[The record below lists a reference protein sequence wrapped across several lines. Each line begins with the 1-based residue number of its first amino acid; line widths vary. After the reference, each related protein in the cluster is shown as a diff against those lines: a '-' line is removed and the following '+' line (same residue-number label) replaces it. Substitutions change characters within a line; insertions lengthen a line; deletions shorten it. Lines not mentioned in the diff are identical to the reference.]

1 MSRIVIFGITNLNFE
16 NLTDP
21 SVKVFLVGTDYDYED
36 EDNKSIISISN
47 KNILDLYSDENFEES
62 EIPTIFVDC
71 TGASKT
77 YLDVMY
83 RLKTARFDKR
93 TYLVGPSLESD
104 EVLDVGSIK
113 FEEHFNPFDV
123 DEMPKNLSIE
133 EKKYLLNFFK
143 NCSAIVYYYLM
154 CGFDKKEINDIPPG
168 WTLNIAGKEI
178 NSLCRYYG
186 LWTAAPD
193 VNPILDFSQNAQYRQ
208 IVLEALISV
217 TSNFV
222 IRNKIVNIAE
232 VENWNDP
239 ESWKMI
245 KEKF

>member
-16 NLTDP
+16 NLEDP
-21 SVKVFLVGTDYDYED
+21 SIKVYLVGTDYDYED
-36 EDNKSIISISN
+36 ETVISVSN
-47 KNILDLYSDENFEES
+47 KNILDFYIDEDMENN

-83 RLKTARFDKR
+83 RLKTSRFDKR
-93 TYLVGPSLESD
+93 TYLVGPTLASD
-104 EVLDVGSIK
+104 EILDVGSLK
-113 FEEHFNPFDV
+113 FEEHFNPFDG
-123 DEMPKNLSIE
+123 DEMPKSLKGSK
-133 EKKYLLNFFK
+133 EKEYLLNFFK
-143 NCSAIVYYYLM
+143 NCSTIIYYYLK

-168 WTLNIAGKEI
+168 WTLNLAGKEL

-186 LWTAAPD
+186 LWNAAYD
-193 VNPILDFSQNAQYRQ
+193 VNSVLDYSQNSQYRQ
-208 IVLEALISV
+208 IVLETLIAV

-239 ESWKMI
+239 EVWKMT
-245 KEKF
+245 EKKF

>member
-21 SVKVFLVGTDYDYED
+21 SVKVYLVGTDYDYED
-36 EDNKSIISISN
+36 SEAVISIPD
-47 KNILDLYSDENFEES
+47 KNILDFYTDENLEES
-62 EIPTIFVDC
+62 ELPTIFIDC
-71 TGASKT
+71 TGASNN

-83 RLKTARFDKR
+83 RLKTSRFDKR
-93 TYLVGPSLESD
+93 TYLVGPSLETN

-113 FEEHFNPFDV
+113 FEEHFNPFDG
-123 DEMPKNLSIE
+123 DEIPKKLSSE
-133 EKKYLLNFFK
+133 EKNYLLNFFK
-143 NCSAIVYYYLM
+143 NCSTIIYYYLM

-168 WTLNIAGKEI
+168 WTLNVANKEI

-193 VNPILDFSQNAQYRQ
+193 VNPVLDYSQNAQYRQ
-208 IVLEALISV
+208 IVLESLISV

-222 IRNKIVNIAE
+222 IRNKIINIAE

-239 ESWKMI
+239 EVWKMI
-245 KEKF
+245 WETKFP

>member
-1 MSRIVIFGITNLNFE
+1 MSRIVVFGITNLNFE

-21 SVKVFLVGTDYDYED
+21 SIKVYLVGTDYDYED
-36 EDNKSIISISN
+36 EDSKTIISVQT
-47 KNILDLYSDENFEES
+47 KNILDFYIDENLEES

-71 TGASKT
+71 TGSSKT
-77 YLDVMY
+77 YIDVMY

-93 TYLVGPSLESD
+93 TYLVGPSID
-104 EVLDVGSIK
+104 TDKILDIGKLK
-113 FEEHFNPFDV
+113 FEEHFNPFDG
-123 DEMPKNLSIE
+123 DEIPKGFK
-133 EKKYLLNFFK
+133 EKEYLLNFFK
-143 NCSAIVYYYLM
+143 TCSNIIYYYLK

-168 WTLNIAGKEI
+168 WSINLANKEL

-193 VNPILDFSQNAQYRQ
+193 VSPILDFSQNSQYRQ
-208 IVLEALISV
+208 IVLETLIAV

-222 IRNKIVNIAE
+222 IRNKLVNIAE

-239 ESWKMI
+239 ETWKMVW
-245 KEKF
+245 ETKF